1 MLGTGGGGN
10 PRQGRIRAET
20 KLEEGFNLTVV
31 DLDELPDDG
40 LVAPMGG
47 TGAPTIGL
55 EKLGRGH
62 EGKVAI
68 EILHESR
75 CARRGC
81 RAAGIGGS
89 NSVAPM
95 LATCQLGLPAVDA
108 GGMGRAFPETSMIS
122 IYFDGVAPSPTV
134 MVDSQH
140 RRFIIELQNEY
151 LICRVAGSIVAILPD
166 LITMVDRARGMP
178 ITTQMVC
185 GHRSSESSRPPIPR
199 LCRCSRS
206 LARKPSSMTC
216 PTRRWWNCFQSS
228 RDPQS

>member
-31 DLDELPDDG
+31 GLDELPDDA
-40 LVAPMGG
+40 LVAPMGR

-55 EKLGRGH
+55 EKLGRGY

-68 EILHESR
+68 EILQESR

-108 GGMGRAFPETSMIS
+108 GGMGRVFPETSMIDF
-122 IYFDGVAPSPTV
+122 YFDGVAPSPTV

-140 RRFIIELQNEY
+140 RRFIIDLQNEY

-166 LITMVDRARGMP
+166 LITVVDRDCYTP
-178 ITTQMVC
+178 ITTQMVSD
-185 GHRSSESSRPPIPR
+185 GVRTSIFGI
-199 LCRCSRS
+199 
-206 LARKPSSMTC
+206 LAPAQ
-216 PTRRWWNCFQSS
+216 PTTMPVLTFVG
-228 RDPQS
+228 PQAFGYDLPNTPLVELLPE